1 MTEEWVLLYRQQTT
15 AEKHTSSLT
24 SQKERKGGLN
34 KDTTN
39 EKAIKEQSNKEK
51 SKQERRKESKK
62 EKWKKEQERKQEKKK
77 KGKRKQERKKA
88 SNKKER
94 RNKENLR
101 TWLQGDNS
109 SPNFNIFSK
118 YHTPEVNILI
128 KRDSITAADLR
139 NWQSGNLHQQ
149 INYCF

>member
-34 KDTTN
+34 KDTTK

-62 EKWKKEQERKQEKKK
+62 EKWKKEQESKKGRKKEKESKKGRKQAIKKK
-77 KGKRKQERKKA
+77 NERKKTYA
-88 SNKKER
+88 HDCKA
-94 RNKENLR
+94 
-101 TWLQGDNS
+101 TI
-109 SPNFNIFSK
+109 P
-118 YHTPEVNILI
+118 HPILTYFL
-128 KRDSITAADLR
+128 SITHLR
-139 NWQSGNLHQQ
+139 WIFWLNAIPSQLQ
-149 INYCF
+149 NYVTDSRVTSTNK